1 MILADTSIW
10 IEFLRAREPAFS
22 GMASLLEQQIVLGV
36 QCVFGELLQGA
47 RTAVERRTIVAYWEN
62 VPKIDERE
70 LWIEAGRYSGEN
82 SLLSR
87 GVGLID
93 AAIMVAG
100 RRSGA
105 RIWTLDE
112 RFARVLGKRQSYVP

>member
-10 IEFLRAREPAFS
+10 IEFLRAREPVFS
-22 GMASLLEQQIVLGV
+22 VLAPLLEQQAVLGV

-47 RTAVERRTIVAYWEN
+47 RTAAERRTILAYWEN
-62 VPKIDERE
+62 IPKVDEHQ
-70 LWIEAGRYSGEN
+70 LWIEAGQYSGEN
-82 SLLSR
+82 NLLSK

-100 RRSGA
+100 RRSA
-105 RIWTLDE
+105 AMIWTLDE
-112 RFARVLGKRQSYVP
+112 RLARALGKAQTYVP

>member
-22 GMASLLEQQIVLGV
+22 AMAPLLEQQAILGL

-47 RTAVERRTIVAYWEN
+47 RTVAERRTITAYWES
-62 VPKIDERE
+62 VPKSDERE
-70 LWIEAGRYSGEN
+70 LWIEAGQYSGESN
-82 SLLSR
+82 LLSK

-93 AAIMVAG
+93 AAIIVAA

-105 RIWTLDE
+105 KVWTLDE
-112 RFARVLGKRQSYVP
+112 KLMRVLGRAQGYVP